1 MKKTIMSLLMVV
13 CAVVSATAQ
22 IGYQVTVFD
31 EAKKAPKANQAVS
44 ATVTIYDN
52 SGKVICT
59 DNVSGTTDEFGIL
72 SMSVGNASTFSNVDW
87 SKLPLWISATVDGVT
102 ISKTQILSVPVAEHA
117 KHTGE
122 LTEDLLCSKTWICE
136 EYYDEK
142 IIKYSLIFSSDECI
156 FDNNKTSERVTIK
169 AKYIIDGNSILG
181 YYISEWNSTYG
192 DAYNTIPIENNSI
205 EIHYIPAF
213 ICTIFKNQRFR

>member
-1 MKKTIMSLLMVV
+1 MKRIVFALLMVV

-44 ATVTIYDN
+44 ATVTITDN
-52 SGKVICT
+52 SGKVICS
-59 DNVSGTTDEFGIL
+59 DNISGTTDEFGIL
-72 SMSVGNASTFSNVDW
+72 SMSVGNATTFSNVDW

-122 LTEDLLCSKTWICE
+122 LTEDLLCSKTWSGRFS
-136 EYYDEK
+136 DDSDSGDT
-142 IIKYSLIFSSDECI
+142 YSCVFYKNHTGTYVS
-156 FDNNKTSERVTIK
+156 NTSGDPVRRSVKWSIR
-169 AKYIIDGNSILG
+169 GNMVSMWLG
-181 YYISEWNSTYG
+181 NEGWQMYYI
-192 DAYNTIPIENNSI
+192 P
-205 EIHYIPAF
+205 EIKSMLFFSRVGYIL
-213 ICTIFKNQRFR
+213 N

>member
-1 MKKTIMSLLMVV
+1 MVV

-72 SMSVGNASTFSNVDW
+72 SMSVGNATTFSNVDW

-102 ISKTQILSVPVAEHA
+102 ISKTQILNVPIAEHA
-117 KHTGE
+117 KHYGE
-122 LTEDLLCSKTWICE
+122 LNVEWLCSKTWQTIDYYDDNISKIWSIE
-136 EYYDEK
+136 EYTFYPNSRVKYKYGYDHSDGWLESNREFAYA
-142 IIKYSLIFSSDECI
+142 IVGNDIYIYIEDTTSSAGFLYWVLH
-156 FDNNKTSERVTIK
+156 FD
-169 AKYIIDGNSILG
+169 
-181 YYISEWNSTYG
+181 
-192 DAYNTIPIENNSI
+192 PIRKCLLDKSVLRCL
-205 EIHYIPAF
+205 H
-213 ICTIFKNQRFR
+213 Q